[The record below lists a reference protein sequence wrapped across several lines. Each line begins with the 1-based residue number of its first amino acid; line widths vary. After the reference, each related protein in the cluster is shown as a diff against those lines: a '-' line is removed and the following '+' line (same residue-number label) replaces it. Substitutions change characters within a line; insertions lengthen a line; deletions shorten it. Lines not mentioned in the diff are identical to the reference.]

1 MQTRSSQSGK
11 LDDVCFVISPIGDDD
26 SEERKH
32 SDLVLGS
39 LIEPALEEL
48 GLKAIR
54 ADKISKPGL
63 ITGQVLDHLTRA
75 AMVIADLSF
84 GNPNVYYEL
93 ALRQALRKPLVQI
106 TRSSDKLPL
115 TSVSFALSSST

>member
-1 MQTRSSQSGK
+1 M
-11 LDDVCFVISPIGDDD
+11 ISPIGSDD

-32 SDLVLGS
+32 ADLMMGA
-39 LIEPALEEL
+39 LIEPAVESL
-48 GLKAIR
+48 GLTAVR

-75 AMVIADLSF
+75 KIVVADLSF

-93 ALRQALRKPLVQI
+93 ALRQALRRPQN
-106 TRSSDKLPL
+106 S
-115 TSVSFALSSST
+115 